1 MLYSSPVDTLFSD
14 YDVSR
19 APAPLRM
26 TDNEVLS
33 SHSGEHRMHVPNS
46 SSSPNH
52 ANSSRSLSL
61 GESRIEE
68 DEASNEA
75 KGHSADDEGRKRLK
89 VQLLKTFETEA
100 FDKCQLS
107 DPESWPFIDSWLS
120 VEDYLG
126 T

>member
-1 MLYSSPVDTLFSD
+1 MLYSSPVETLFSD

-33 SHSGEHRMHVPNS
+33 SHSGEHRMHVVPNAS
-46 SSSPNH
+46 RGSPNNH

-75 KGHSADDEGRKRLK
+75 KGHSADDEGKHMPFF
-89 VQLLKTFETEA
+89 KTDTV
-100 FDKCQLS
+100 S
-107 DPESWPFIDSWLS
+107 
-120 VEDYLG
+120 
-126 T
+126 